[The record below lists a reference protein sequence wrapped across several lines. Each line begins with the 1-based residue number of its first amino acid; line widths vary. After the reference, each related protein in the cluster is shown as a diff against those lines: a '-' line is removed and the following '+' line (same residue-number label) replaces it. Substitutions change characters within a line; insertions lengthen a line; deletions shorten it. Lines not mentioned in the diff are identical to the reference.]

1 MDKETPKRT
10 EQQKTVQKTAQKET
24 AQSTAVQK
32 NTAQKKEVQKE
43 KAQNTAVQ
51 KKTAQSTAVQKNTT
65 QKKTAQKTSA
75 QKKPAAGKKTAKTS
89 GGRKVSSAKKRKK
102 ARRIQISIRLGLVL
116 LAAAFVALAVIKLVK
131 PSLLTKNYFE
141 VENEEIDA
149 SEPEIDVEL
158 LTVNPYSRPGT
169 KTGKI
174 KGIVM
179 HYTANPGA
187 TAIANRNYFEG
198 LKDSHVTKSSSNF
211 IVGLEGEIIQCVPT
225 WEIAYA
231 SNERNIDTV
240 SIECCHPD
248 ESGEFLEDTYQSMV
262 RLCAWLCLK
271 FDLSE
276 KDIIRHYDV
285 TEKICPKYFVEDEK
299 AWENFRKDVKKAI
312 KKAG

>member
-1 MDKETPKRT
+1 MDKEAPKRT
-10 EQQKTVQKTAQKET
+10 ETKKTV
-24 AQSTAVQK
+24 
-32 NTAQKKEVQKE
+32 
-43 KAQNTAVQ
+43 
-51 KKTAQSTAVQKNTT
+51 
-65 QKKTAQKTSA
+65 QKKTAQKTA
-75 QKKPAAGKKTAKTS
+75 QKATTKKKTTPKAGNSKKMSGAKQ
-89 GGRKVSSAKKRKK
+89 KKK
-102 ARRIQISIRLGLVL
+102 ARRIHISIRMGLVL
-116 LAAAFVALAVIKLVK
+116 LVLFFVMLAVIKLVK
-131 PSLLTKNYFE
+131 PSLLAKDYFE
-141 VENEEIDA
+141 VKSEEVDG
-149 SEPEIDVEL
+149 SKPDIDVEL

-169 KTGKI
+169 ETGKI

-187 TAIANRNYFEG
+187 TAMANRNYFEG

-211 IVGLEGEIIQCVPT
+211 IVGLEGEIVQCVPT

-248 ESGEFLEDTYQSMV
+248 ESGEFLEETYRSMV
-262 RLCAWLCLK
+262 KLCAWLCLK

-299 AWENFRKDVKKAI
+299 AWKNFRRDVKKAI